1 MCLAIPM
8 KLISIDGEEGTIES
22 NGVSRTVNLCLT
34 PEAREGDYLLVHT
47 GYALN
52 VLDAEEAAQT
62 LALMAEIAAHEDP
75 GEKP

>member
-22 NGVSRTVNLCLT
+22 SGVSRTVNLCLT
-34 PEAREGDYLLVHT
+34 PEARKGDYVLVHT

-52 VLDAEEAAQT
+52 VIDAEEAAQT
-62 LALMAEIAAHEDP
+62 LALMKEIAAHDDS
-75 GEKP
+75 GDKP